1 MKRSEEGL
9 VSRWRM
15 LLVMAFLA
23 LSGVGLVARAA
34 WLQVADADWLRAQGD
49 ARNLRIEPVAATRG
63 LILDRNGQP
72 LAVSTPV
79 VSVWV
84 EPKEVLQHRD
94 RWKALAR
101 AVGIDLEDLKDRI
114 LGGQHKEF
122 VFVRRHLAPELAD
135 AILAL
140 DIPGVH
146 GLTEY
151 RRYYPAGEV
160 TAHLVGFTDI
170 DGKGQE
176 GMELALEPELG
187 AKEGQRKVV
196 KDLRGNVVRDV
207 AVIEDAEPGTDA
219 WLSIDL
225 RIQYLAHR
233 ELAAAVQQQK
243 ASGGSVVVLDVH
255 TGEVLAMVNQPVFNP
270 NNRQRVKTAWLRNRA
285 LTDVF
290 EPGSTMKT
298 FTVVAALE
306 SGQFRPGSLLETSPG
321 YMKVGDKVIRDHHN
335 FGLIDMS
342 TLLAKSSNVGATQLA
357 LAMDPGEFVQAFHRF
372 GFGRQTASG
381 FPGESSGMLQRSARS
396 RKIELATLSY
406 GYGISTTM
414 LQLAQAYATLGA
426 GGVARPVTLRRRDTP
441 PPGERVV
448 DADIAAAVMKMLRA
462 VSGDEGTATRARI
475 NGYSVAGKTGTVK
488 KLTERGYAEK
498 EYLSL
503 FAGLA
508 PATRPRLATV
518 VMIDNPRASEFYGG
532 LVAAPVYSAV
542 TAGALRTLNVRPDDV
557 PVMADA
563 AAAPGGVL

>member
-1 MKRSEEGL
+1 MKRGEEGL

-448 DADIAAAVMKMLRA
+448 DADIAAAVVKMLRA

>member
-1 MKRSEEGL
+1 MKRGEEGL

-335 FGLIDMS
+335 FM
-342 TLLAKSSNVGATQLA
+342 
-357 LAMDPGEFVQAFHRF
+357 
-372 GFGRQTASG
+372 
-381 FPGESSGMLQRSARS
+381 
-396 RKIELATLSY
+396 
-406 GYGISTTM
+406 
-414 LQLAQAYATLGA
+414 
-426 GGVARPVTLRRRDTP
+426 
-441 PPGERVV
+441 
-448 DADIAAAVMKMLRA
+448 
-462 VSGDEGTATRARI
+462 
-475 NGYSVAGKTGTVK
+475 
-488 KLTERGYAEK
+488 
-498 EYLSL
+498 
-503 FAGLA
+503 
-508 PATRPRLATV
+508 
-518 VMIDNPRASEFYGG
+518 
-532 LVAAPVYSAV
+532 
-542 TAGALRTLNVRPDDV
+542 
-557 PVMADA
+557 
-563 AAAPGGVL
+563 

>member
-1 MKRSEEGL
+1 MKRGEEGL

-357 LAMDPGEFVQAFHRF
+357 LAMDPGEFVQTFHRF

-448 DADIAAAVMKMLRA
+448 DADIAAAVVKMLRA